1 MTRGIGVVN
10 LLMFSVSFQK
20 STACHHVHG
29 ECPFVQAFHP
39 RHPRHP
45 RCESGSSTHR
55 APGHPCLVPQNLWI
69 VHGDMMGICWGDTKF
84 LKHPQFVHWDSNM
97 SRYLI
102 ILTEGIGHLSCCGQ
116 LLCLHAWAN
125 TFAWNWTCP
134 LILPN
139 SWICTWH
146 VNVNKNNSHVSKQTH
161 LRRSVGP

>member
-10 LLMFSVSFQK
+10 LLMFSVSNVHRLSSRSPSSKASKASKVRVGKFYSQSSRPSMLGTSKISK
-20 STACHHVHG
+20 SA
-29 ECPFVQAFHP
+29 
-39 RHPRHP
+39 
-45 RCESGSSTHR
+45 
-55 APGHPCLVPQNLWI
+55 WI
-69 VHGDMMGICWGDTKF
+69 VHGDMMGICWDTKF
-84 LKHPQFVHWDSNM
+84 LKHPQFLHWDSNM

-102 ILTEGIGHLSCCGQ
+102 ILTEGIGHLYCCGQ
-116 LLCLHAWAN
+116 LMLCLHAWAN

-161 LRRSVGP
+161 LLRRSVGP